1 MSLKRLIEICDE
13 KYKNELTDYY
23 IVSSDRMDM
32 IIRNFEEQKNRIID
46 LTETIERQQE
56 QLSKNQESMCQ
67 VEDSHV
73 QILEND
79 YWRLNGLVSSCIRM
93 YKESFLDEHLL
104 PEDELYTQLLEIG
117 AFLSVFGK
125 VKSCFPNSEPRTA
138 SQS

>member
-79 YWRLNGLVSSCIRM
+79 YWRLHGLVSSCIRM

-125 VKSCFPNSEPRTA
+125 VKSCFPNSEPRKA